1 MRETWRD
8 RLTKALADKGK
19 SKREVSLAAGLGSGY
34 VHSILAD
41 GKDPT
46 VDNLLKVCAAVDVS
60 PIWVIFGLPVSR
72 DADDLLRLWELAGPE
87 TRQGILSILRA
98 HKAA

>member
-8 RLTKALADKGK
+8 RLQAALDQKGK
-19 SKREVSLAAGLGSGY
+19 SKREVSLAAGLGKGY
-34 VHSILAD
+34 VHGILSE

-46 VDNLLKVCAAVDVS
+46 IDNLLKVCEALEVE
-60 PIWVIFGLPVSR
+60 PIWVIFGVPISE
-72 DADDLLRLWELAGPE
+72 DADDLLQMWQFAAPE
-87 TRQGILSILRA
+87 ARQGILSILRS